1 MTRTTTTSPKLA
13 LIMNYKE
20 PFKGKSRDC
29 IAKTI
34 RKCSD
39 YMQDFEGNTLSINV
53 HITRE
58 SMNLVGET
66 EMIEGFVEFTAK
78 ARVGS

>member
-1 MTRTTTTSPKLA
+1 
-13 LIMNYKE
+13 MNYKE

-39 YMQDFEGNTLSINV
+39 CMSNFDGDSLSIDV
-53 HITRE
+53 YITSEIRD
-58 SMNLVGET
+58 LHGRT
-66 EMIEGFVEFTAK
+66 EMVEGFVEFDAK
-78 ARVGS
+78 AAS